1 MEASPLQNAG
11 AGIVRER
18 DAIAMARSSH
28 TSPAKAGRHEASMTG
43 RGERAATRRHTMNI
57 ARLIRQLRRSAGVE
71 PVGISDYVMPAVG
84 ILALGMLAGAGVALL
99 FAPMTG
105 EKLRAQVENRLMDF
119 RARLMLQQGD
129 PLAVANH
136 AGHIAPNNAKP
147 AETFPR
153 I

>member
-1 MEASPLQNAG
+1 
-11 AGIVRER
+11 
-18 DAIAMARSSH
+18 
-28 TSPAKAGRHEASMTG
+28 
-43 RGERAATRRHTMNI
+43 MNI
-57 ARLIRQLRRSAGVE
+57 ARLIRQMRRSAGIE

-105 EKLRAQVENRLMDF
+105 ERLRAEVENRLMDF
-119 RARLMLQQGD
+119 RSRLMLQQGE
-129 PLAVANH
+129 AHAI
-136 AGHIAPNNAKP
+136 AGHTAQNNAKQ